1 MIDLKF
7 FYIVE
12 LNLQH
17 PSIAKLTLS
26 KEFKGQSWLT
36 LTSACYEND
45 KDCVDNLKQFMKVK
59 TEEFNKGKQH
69 VTCSYAE
76 NPYLHCAPE
85 DIETLETD
93 FDENALVS
101 MSITDFKDDWL
112 IQAAVMV
119 FGSEEE
125 ILYRRLH

>member
-12 LNLQH
+12 LNLLH
-17 PSIAKLTLS
+17 PSIAKLSLS
-26 KEFKGQSWLT
+26 KEFQGQSWLA

-45 KDCVDNLKQFMKVK
+45 KDCVDNLKRFMKIK
-59 TEEFNKGKQH
+59 TEEFNKGKRR
-69 VTCSYAE
+69 VICSYAE
-76 NPYLHCAPE
+76 NPYLHCDPE
-85 DIETLETD
+85 EIDTIDTD

-101 MSITDFKDDWL
+101 MSIKDFRDNWL

-119 FGSEEE
+119 FGNEET
-125 ILYRRLH
+125 LYRRLH